1 MVKRIDP
8 HPVRDLFIRD
18 IIDYSPKDERSLME
32 RPFFSISKKK
42 RNKPIE
48 YESDDG
54 EIVVKVRAHAEFGM
68 ATIWDCDILIW
79 LISRVVQEK
88 DRGHNMESATIHT
101 TPHEVLKGI
110 ARDTGGR
117 EYRLLF
123 DALNRLHHTS
133 IQTNIRAKKGHFATF
148 NWLAEFEGEGRIET
162 PDQMEK
168 VTSLSLTLPT
178 WIFKAI
184 TKTENVLTLDRDY
197 FLLTGGLDR
206 ALYRIARKH
215 AGAQPQG
222 WLCGF
227 PALQKKTGSES
238 TAKKFAEMLKNSVKR
253 NELPRYAMTL
263 TSLADGQPAVHFV
276 DRAFLKAAEDNRLV
290 AAELERLAQI
300 AREDARAEL
309 IDSGKNPRN
318 TATKKP
324 VHSGL

>member
-48 YESDDG
+48 YESDDH
-54 EIVVKVRAHAEFGM
+54 EVVVKVRANPEFGM

-79 LISRVVQEK
+79 LISRVVQER
-88 DRGHNMESATIHT
+88 DRGRNMESATIHT
-101 TPHEVLKGI
+101 TPYELLRGI

-123 DALNRLHHTS
+123 EALNRLHHTS
-133 IQTNIRAKKGHFATF
+133 ISTNIRAKKGHFATF

-168 VTSLSLTLPT
+168 VSSLSLTLPV

-184 TKTENVLTLDRDY
+184 TKNENVLTLDREY

-206 ALYRIARKH
+206 ALYRVARKH
-215 AGAQPQG
+215 AGAQQQG
-222 WLCGF
+222 WTCGF
-227 PALQKKTGSES
+227 SALQKKTGSDSS
-238 TAKKFAEMLKNSVKR
+238 TKKFAEMLRNSIKKND
-253 NELPRYAMTL
+253 LPRYQMSATTL
-263 TSLADGQPAVHFV
+263 VDGQPAVHFI
-276 DRAFLKAAEDNRLV
+276 DRSFIRNGEEAAKIT
-290 AAELERLAQI
+290 AELDRLQQI

-309 IDSGKNPRN
+309 IDSGKNPRLIP
-318 TATKKP
+318 AR
-324 VHSGL
+324 

>member
-8 HPVRDLFIRD
+8 HPIRDLFIRD

-54 EIVVKVRAHAEFGM
+54 EVVVKVRAHQEFGM

-79 LISRVVQEK
+79 LISRVVQER
-88 DRGHNMESATIHT
+88 DRGRNMESPTIHT
-101 TPHEVLKGI
+101 TPYELLRGI

-123 DALNRLHHTS
+123 EALNRLHHTS
-133 IQTNIRAKKGHFATF
+133 ISTNIRAKKGHFATF

-162 PDQMEK
+162 PDQMER
-168 VTSLSLTLPT
+168 VTSLSLTLPV

-184 TKTENVLTLDRDY
+184 TKTENVLTLDREY

-206 ALYRIARKH
+206 ALYRVARKH
-215 AGAQPQG
+215 AGAQAHG
-222 WLCGF
+222 WTCGF
-227 PALQKKTGSES
+227 TALQKKTGSDSS
-238 TAKKFAEMLKNSVKR
+238 TKKFAEMIKNSVKR
-253 NELPRYAMTL
+253 NDLPRYQMSL
-263 TSLADGQPAVHFV
+263 TQLADGQPAIHFI
-276 DRAFLKAAEDNRLV
+276 DRGLLKAAEDREKA
-290 AAELERLAQI
+290 AAELERLQQI
-300 AREDARAEL
+300 AREDARREL
-309 IDSGKNPRN
+309 MDSGQNPRLVKAN
-318 TATKKP
+318 
-324 VHSGL
+324 

>member
-18 IIDYSPKDERSLME
+18 IIDYSPKDERTLME

-54 EIVVKVRAHAEFGM
+54 EIVVKVRANPEFGM

-79 LISRVVQEK
+79 LISRVVHER
-88 DRGHNMESATIHT
+88 DRGNNMESATVHT
-101 TPHEVLKGI
+101 TPHELLKGI

-133 IQTNIRAKKGHFATF
+133 IQTNIRARKGHFATF

-168 VTSLSLTLPT
+168 VTSLSLTLPP
-178 WIFKAI
+178 WIFRAI
-184 TKTENVLTLDRDY
+184 TKNENVLTLDREY

-215 AGAQPQG
+215 AGSQSNG
-222 WLCGF
+222 WICGF
-227 PALQKKTGSES
+227 ASLQKKSGSES
-238 TAKKFAEMLKNSVKR
+238 SSKKFAEMLRNSVKR
-253 NELPRYAMTL
+253 NELPRYSMTL
-263 TSLADGQPAVHFV
+263 TNLANGEPAVFFV
-276 DRAFLKAAEDNRLV
+276 DRAFVKAAEDEARL
-290 AAELERLAQI
+290 AEDLERLARLG
-300 AREDARAEL
+300 REDARRGL
-309 IDSGKNPRN
+309 IDSGKNPRL
-318 TATKKP
+318 ADA
-324 VHSGL
+324 S

>member
-18 IIDYSPKDERSLME
+18 IIDYSPKDERTLME

-54 EIVVKVRAHAEFGM
+54 EIVVKVRANPEFGM

-79 LISRVVQEK
+79 LISRVVHER
-88 DRGHNMESATIHT
+88 DRGNNMESATVHT
-101 TPHEVLKGI
+101 TPHELLKGI

-133 IQTNIRAKKGHFATF
+133 IQTNIRARKGHFATF

-162 PDQMEK
+162 PDQMER
-168 VTSLSLTLPT
+168 VTSLSLTLPP
-178 WIFKAI
+178 WIFRAI
-184 TKTENVLTLDRDY
+184 TKNENVLTLDREY

-215 AGAQPQG
+215 AGSQPNG
-222 WLCGF
+222 WICGF
-227 PALQKKTGSES
+227 AALQKKSGSES
-238 TAKKFAEMLKNSVKR
+238 SSKKFAEMLRNSVKR
-253 NELPRYAMTL
+253 NELPRYSMTL
-263 TSLADGQPAVHFV
+263 TSLANGEPAVFFV
-276 DRAFLKAAEDNRLV
+276 DRAFAKAAEDEARH
-290 AAELERLAQI
+290 AEDLERLARLG
-300 AREDARAEL
+300 REDARRDL
-309 IDSGKNPRN
+309 IDSGKSPRL
-318 TATKKP
+318 A
-324 VHSGL
+324 SAG

>member
-18 IIDYSPKDERSLME
+18 IIDYSPKDERTLME

-54 EIVVKVRAHAEFGM
+54 EIVVKVRANPEFGM

-79 LISRVVQEK
+79 LISRVVHER
-88 DRGHNMESATIHT
+88 DRGNNMESATVHT
-101 TPHEVLKGI
+101 TPHELLKGI

-133 IQTNIRAKKGHFATF
+133 IQTNIRARKGHFATF

-168 VTSLSLTLPT
+168 VTSLSLTLPP
-178 WIFKAI
+178 WIFRAI
-184 TKTENVLTLDRDY
+184 TKNENVLTLDREY

-215 AGAQPQG
+215 AGSQANG
-222 WLCGF
+222 WSCGF
-227 PALQKKTGSES
+227 ASLQKKSGSES
-238 TAKKFAEMLKNSVKR
+238 SSKKFAEMLRNSVKR
-253 NELPRYAMTL
+253 NELPRYSMTL
-263 TSLADGQPAVHFV
+263 TNLANGEPAVFFV
-276 DRAFLKAAEDNRLV
+276 DRAFVKAAEDEARL
-290 AAELERLAQI
+290 AEDLERLARLG
-300 AREDARAEL
+300 REDARRGL
-309 IDSGKNPRN
+309 IDSGKNPRL
-318 TATKKP
+318 ADA
-324 VHSGL
+324 S